1 MWLYRPKI
9 WSVVAGLGRD
19 PDARRFALMIL
30 AAFLPAAVAGALF
43 ADTVKSVLYETPA
56 VYAAAFVVGG
66 VIMLVVERVRP
77 VPTVFAADRTPM
89 SRAVAIGVC
98 QTAALVPG
106 VSRSGAT
113 IVGGLLAG
121 LDRPAAAEF
130 SFFLAMPTMA
140 GAFVYEMWS
149 ARDLLSAERL
159 TEIGVGFL
167 AAFLA
172 ALLVVR
178 PFLAVCDSR
187 GLRAVRLVPHRGG
200 TGSLRGD
207 WPPGGRSGRRAGS
220 LAAPAFHHRFLC
232 HRTARRQCRGDR
244 LGVWLG
250 VPADRLAERACSR
263 AVTCRGSASWPR
275 RCSC

>member
-1 MWLYRPKI
+1 MSLLSAAFLGVVQGLTEFLPISSTAHLLIGERLLAFDDPGDVFKIVIQFGSILAVMWLYRVKI
-9 WSVVAGLGRD
+9 WSVVAGLGGD
-19 PDARRFALMIL
+19 PNARRFALMIV

-56 VYAAAFVVGG
+56 VSAASFVLGG
-66 VIMLVVERVRP
+66 LIMLAVERSRP
-77 VPTVFAADRTPM
+77 VPTVFKADDTPI

-140 GAFVYEMWS
+140 GAFVYELWS

-178 PFLAVCDSR
+178 PFLRV
-187 GLRAVRLVPHRGG
+187 V
-200 TGSLRGD
+200 T
-207 WPPGGRSGRRAGS
+207 RAGFVPFAWYRIV
-220 LAAPAFHHRFLC
+220 LGLGIFAAIA
-232 HRTARRQCRGDR
+232 AGWQ
-244 LGVWLG
+244 
-250 VPADRLAERACSR
+250 
-263 AVTCRGSASWPR
+263 
-275 RCSC
+275 